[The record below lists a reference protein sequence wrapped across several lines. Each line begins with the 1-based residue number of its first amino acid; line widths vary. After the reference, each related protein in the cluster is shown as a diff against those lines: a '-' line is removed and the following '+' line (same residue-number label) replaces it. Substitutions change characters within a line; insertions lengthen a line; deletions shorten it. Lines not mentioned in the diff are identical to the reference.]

1 MDKIQMAK
9 GKLARGPLPA
19 MFNSEHY
26 QQVEA
31 FHQTLK
37 QYAPDQFVKAGGKTG
52 DSGDSSER

>member
-1 MDKIQMAK
+1 MDKIQMEK

-37 QYAPDQFVKAGGKTG
+37 QYAPTPLINL
-52 DSGDSSER
+52 